1 MELGGIQ
8 NQHPQKKNSLDTKV
22 RSFLENSCSILSFF
36 KLVMIFNNTSADFV
50 LISADVLLKIITI
63 LKELRIKVINVGS
76 DTFGN
81 PIFQKGLQN

>member
-36 KLVMIFNNTSADFV
+36 KLVMIFNNTSADLV
-50 LISADVLLKIITI
+50 LISVDVFIENYHNFERTEDRATVFLK
-63 LKELRIKVINVGS
+63 
-76 DTFGN
+76 
-81 PIFQKGLQN
+81 

>member
-36 KLVMIFNNTSADFV
+36 KLVMIFNNTSADIV
-50 LISADVLLKIITI
+50 LISQFENDHNFERTEDPETVL
-63 LKELRIKVINVGS
+63 
-76 DTFGN
+76 
-81 PIFQKGLQN
+81 

>member
-50 LISADVLLKIITI
+50 LISADVLLKMITI
-63 LKELRIKVINVGS
+63 LKELRIAQLLNERTLYKLI
-76 DTFGN
+76 
-81 PIFQKGLQN
+81 